1 MNTSDEVTLKIKPKL
16 TITPKPTNEVTA
28 GDTAVFTVSVNGG
41 TKPYTYQWQYWKP
54 SDQTWRSTAAA
65 TNFGTIENADAKTT
79 LRLEA
84 TAARNGYKIRCK
96 VTDADS
102 LVNTSDEVTLKIKP
116 KVTTTPSQKIE
127 VGEGLKATIRAAVSG
142 GSQNYTY
149 QWKYRT
155 SSSGTWYTSSDT
167 TTETT
172 TTSTLTTSAVT
183 AARNG
188 YQFKCVVTDN
198 TTGLTGESA
207 PVTLR
212 VIPVG
217 VTVTPSPTNPVDEG
231 GTAVF
236 TAHASGGTGSYT
248 YRWKYQAPNDAADTW
263 TNCTSAH
270 GTGYTSA
277 TLRVPAER
285 TWNGYKYKC
294 VVTDTN
300 TKKTATSDATE
311 LVVLTVRVVTQP
323 VGTTKNPGDAVTLTV
338 EIEKGTA
345 PYTYQWYYAPAC
357 DANDTHQ
364 AGMAVTNSLLSNA
377 YPFTV
382 PANSCE
388 SRWYHCVITDS
399 KGNTAVTEQVLV
411 QYRITASI
419 ERTPSG
425 DTVSHGTTVTMTAK
439 VQGGAK
445 LKAQSGADRYTYVWY
460 FIKQGTTAKTEVGT
474 GNTYTFTMNGDKLG
488 TYFFEVTDALGVTKE
503 SSRDAI
509 LHN

>member
-1 MNTSDEVTLKIKPKL
+1 MEGYSDPVTLQVHL
-16 TITPKPTNEVTA
+16 
-28 GDTAVFTVSVNGG
+28 
-41 TKPYTYQWQYWKP
+41 
-54 SDQTWRSTAAA
+54 
-65 TNFGTIENADAKTT
+65 
-79 LRLEA
+79 
-84 TAARNGYKIRCK
+84 
-96 VTDADS
+96 
-102 LVNTSDEVTLKIKP
+102 
-116 KVTTTPSQKIE
+116 KVTTTPSQTVE
-127 VGEGLKATIRAAVSG
+127 VGEGLPANVKATVSG

-149 QWKYRT
+149 QWKYRS
-155 SSSGTWYTSSDT
+155 SSSGTWYTSTDT
-167 TTETT
+167 TAETA

-183 AARNG
+183 ATRNG
-188 YQFKCVVTDN
+188 YQYKCVVTDN

-345 PYTYQWYYAPAC
+345 PYTYQWYFAPAR
-357 DANDTHQ
+357 DKDDDDHQIGQAFTSNQTSYTKEITVAAN
-364 AGMAVTNSLLSNA
+364 N
-377 YPFTV
+377 
-382 PANSCE
+382 CE
-388 SRWYHCVITDS
+388 SRWYYCKITDS
-399 KGNTAVTEQVLV
+399 NGNTVKTEKVLV
-411 QYRITASI
+411 QYNIVASI

-425 DTVSHGTTVTMTAK
+425 DTVSHGTNVTMTAK

-445 LKAQSGADRYTYVWY
+445 LKASSGADRYTYVWY
-460 FIKQGTTAKTEVGT
+460 FIKQGTSAKTVLGT
-474 GNTYTFTMNGDKLG
+474 GSTCTFIMNGDMLG
-488 TYFFEVTDALGVTKE
+488 NYYFVVTDALGDTKE